1 MDYQEKYPFALPKGT
16 ILNGE
21 YIIDDVLG
29 QGGFG
34 ITYKAVE
41 HRSNQRV
48 AIKEYMPEMMATRS
62 NNVSVVAFTGER
74 GEHFEYGKQCFLG
87 EAKILAEFI
96 GNERIVRV
104 IKYFEENG
112 TAYFVMDYVEG
123 KSFEEYLKEKG
134 GKISFEEVEQLLSP
148 VMDALDGVHKKGII
162 HRDITPDNIFI
173 TKEGVTKILDFGAA
187 RYSLGDK
194 SHSLDVVLKH
204 GYAPK
209 EQYMRRGRQGPFT
222 DVYSM
227 GATIYVALTGK
238 LPPDSIDRL
247 EDDNLVMPST
257 IGVRIPEKSED
268 ALEKAL
274 SVNSQDRFQSMRV
287 FRENI
292 FGVSDDGNTNDT
304 EPYSNDSSKN
314 EDFYADKEQSSG
326 EKTKNDNI
334 SVNENP
340 DSSVFNTKQIDN
352 QETVGKKTRGH
363 IGVIAG
369 IVALILIVV
378 ILSISIN
385 DYRYKNATI
394 KMPDLVGLSE
404 NDAVELLESNNL
416 TSSDIQYEYSNDVKK
431 GLVISQ
437 NISPEVEVKT
447 LSSVG
452 IVISKGALIV
462 VPDIVGKS
470 QQEGEKL
477 LEKEGFSCKVEEKQ
491 YSDDYKKGEIISQ
504 KPKAKK
510 KKEEGAEISIVVSK
524 GVEQIRVPDVVGL
537 SEKEARSTLEE
548 ANLRVEATSSYS
560 DSVASGIITSQSIPK
575 DSEVDKGSCISLVVS
590 LGSKP
595 VVKQQPTQNK
605 KSNQISNQAAVQSN
619 EGAPPVVH
627 DGGFQ

>member
-304 EPYSNDSSKN
+304 EPYSNDSTKN
-314 EDFYADKEQSSG
+314 EEFYADKEQSSG

>member
-247 EDDNLVMPST
+247 EDDNLD
-257 IGVRIPEKSED
+257 E
-268 ALEKAL
+268 
-274 SVNSQDRFQSMRV
+274 
-287 FRENI
+287 
-292 FGVSDDGNTNDT
+292 
-304 EPYSNDSSKN
+304 
-314 EDFYADKEQSSG
+314 
-326 EKTKNDNI
+326 
-334 SVNENP
+334 
-340 DSSVFNTKQIDN
+340 
-352 QETVGKKTRGH
+352 
-363 IGVIAG
+363 
-369 IVALILIVV
+369 
-378 ILSISIN
+378 
-385 DYRYKNATI
+385 
-394 KMPDLVGLSE
+394 
-404 NDAVELLESNNL
+404 
-416 TSSDIQYEYSNDVKK
+416 
-431 GLVISQ
+431 
-437 NISPEVEVKT
+437 
-447 LSSVG
+447 
-452 IVISKGALIV
+452 
-462 VPDIVGKS
+462 
-470 QQEGEKL
+470 
-477 LEKEGFSCKVEEKQ
+477 
-491 YSDDYKKGEIISQ
+491 
-504 KPKAKK
+504 
-510 KKEEGAEISIVVSK
+510 
-524 GVEQIRVPDVVGL
+524 
-537 SEKEARSTLEE
+537 
-548 ANLRVEATSSYS
+548 
-560 DSVASGIITSQSIPK
+560 
-575 DSEVDKGSCISLVVS
+575 
-590 LGSKP
+590 
-595 VVKQQPTQNK
+595 
-605 KSNQISNQAAVQSN
+605 
-619 EGAPPVVH
+619 
-627 DGGFQ
+627 

>member
-1 MDYQEKYPFALPKGT
+1 
-16 ILNGE
+16 
-21 YIIDDVLG
+21 
-29 QGGFG
+29 
-34 ITYKAVE
+34 
-41 HRSNQRV
+41 
-48 AIKEYMPEMMATRS
+48 MPEMMATRS

-304 EPYSNDSSKN
+304 EPYSNDSTKN
-314 EDFYADKEQSSG
+314 EEFYADKEQSSG